1 MQDLLKRKVMIVA
14 ENARTLIVE
23 TAATVLEIE
32 AATVLDSA
40 SIANL
45 TETIKRIDVV
55 ERF

>member
-1 MQDLLKRKVMIVA
+1 MIVA